1 MEPTSVIWIYSRGE
15 GDLLLHAADG
25 RAGSWHVTDED
36 GCMAAF
42 RAAVEMARGEG
53 WIL

>member
-15 GDLLLHAADG
+15 GDLILHAATG
-25 RAGSWHVTDED
+25 ESGTYRARNED

-53 WIL
+53 WNL